1 MNNTQAD
8 VDNTTL
14 ILSSLRICA
23 VHVEVDLIVKV
34 KKPSAMTQTTESVTR
49 LEINVIG
56 IQSIQLPVECGTLK
70 NSLLPKCAVPAREA
84 VLMLN

>member
-34 KKPSAMTQTTESVTR
+34 KKPSAMTQTTESVT
-49 LEINVIG
+49 
-56 IQSIQLPVECGTLK
+56 
-70 NSLLPKCAVPAREA
+70 
-84 VLMLN
+84 